1 MESQSIHDG
10 EMIKGISGG
19 NVMVK
24 GKHIELDKESIMK
37 IKNGNVATPIGF
49 QAGGMHSGLKR
60 KRKDLGW
67 LYSQVPAVSAAVYTT
82 NQFQAAP
89 LKVTQESLAF
99 SPFLQGVIINS
110 GNANACTGE
119 VGIQN
124 AFLMRKWFA
133 EQVNLQEYEV
143 AVCSTGVIGEQ
154 LPMDKIKSGITQI
167 PKVDEIHHAEGFS
180 EAILTTD
187 TFVKHACVSLF
198 IDDRYVTIGGTAK
211 GSGMIHPNMATM
223 LGFITTD
230 AKINPSSLQQAL
242 KMTVNETFNMITV
255 DGDTSTNDMVLIM
268 ANGLAGNQELSESH
282 PEWPVFLEG
291 LKEICTSLAKQ
302 IARDGE
308 GATKLVEAH
317 VYGAKSSIDAKI
329 ISKSIIGSNL
339 VKAAIFGED
348 ANWGRIV
355 NAIGYSGVIVNP
367 DLLTVSLGEIKVV
380 ENGLPAPFSEV
391 EAKQYLQSETIQI
404 FVDLGEGHGAATAWG
419 CDLSYD
425 YVKINASYRT

>member
-1 MESQSIHDG
+1 M
-10 EMIKGISGG
+10 K
-19 NVMVK
+19 MVNSK
-24 GKHIELDKESIMK
+24 QLECENRSHMK
-37 IKNGNVATPIGF
+37 VENGNIASPIGF
-49 QAGGMHSGLKR
+49 QAGGMHIGLKR

-89 LKVTQESLAF
+89 LKVTQESLAAT
-99 SPFLQGVIINS
+99 PFLQCVIINS

-119 VGIQN
+119 TGIKN
-124 AFLMRKWFA
+124 AFLMREWFA
-133 EQVNLQEYEV
+133 EQMDVPEHEV

-154 LPMDKIKSGITQI
+154 LPMEKLQIGISKIPTAD
-167 PKVDEIHHAEGFS
+167 VLHHADDFS

-187 TFVKHACVSLF
+187 TFVKNVCVSLL

-230 AKINPSSLQQAL
+230 AKVNPASLQQAL
-242 KMTVNETFNMITV
+242 KTAVNDTFNMITV
-255 DGDTSTNDMVLIM
+255 DGDTSTNDMVLLM

-282 PEWPVFLEG
+282 PEWPTFLEG
-291 LKEICTSLAKQ
+291 LNMICTTLAKQ

-308 GATKLVEAH
+308 GATKLIEAH
-317 VYGAKSSIDAKI
+317 VNGAKSSIDAKI

-355 NAIGYSGVIVNP
+355 NAIGYSGVTVNP
-367 DLLTVSLGEIKVV
+367 ELLTVSLGNIKVV
-380 ENGLPAPFSEV
+380 ENGLPAVFSEDA
-391 EAKQYLQSETIQI
+391 AKHYLQSDIIEI
-404 FVDLGEGHGAATAWG
+404 FVDLGEGHGSATAWG

>member
-1 MESQSIHDG
+1 MMNSRQLEL
-10 EMIKGISGG
+10 EKGCLMKVVNG
-19 NVMVK
+19 
-24 GKHIELDKESIMK
+24 HIAS
-37 IKNGNVATPIGF
+37 PIGF
-49 QAGGMHSGLKR
+49 HAGGMHSGLKR

-89 LKVTQESLAF
+89 LKVTQESLAA

-119 VGIQN
+119 VGIKN
-124 AFLMRKWFA
+124 AFLMREWFA
-133 EQVNLQEYEV
+133 DQMDFQEHEV

-154 LPMDKIKSGITQI
+154 LPMEKIQIGISQI
-167 PKVDEIHHAEGFS
+167 PAAEGLHHAEDFS

-187 TFVKHACVSLF
+187 TFVKNDCVSLL

-230 AKINPSSLQQAL
+230 AKVNPSSLQQAL
-242 KMTVNETFNMITV
+242 KMTVNDSFNMITV
-255 DGDTSTNDMVLIM
+255 DGDTSTNDMVLVM

-282 PEWPVFLEG
+282 PQWSIFLDG
-291 LKEICTSLAKQ
+291 LKMICTSLAKQ

-308 GATKLVEAH
+308 GATKLIEVH
-317 VYGAKSSIDAKI
+317 VTNAKSSIDAKI

-355 NAIGYSGVIVNP
+355 NAIGYSGVTVNP
-367 DLLTVSLGEIKVV
+367 ELLNVSIGNIKVV
-380 ENGLPAPFSEV
+380 ENGLPAGFSE
-391 EAKQYLQSETIQI
+391 ETAKEYLQSENIQI
-404 FVDLGEGHGAATAWG
+404 LVDLGEGHGSATAWG